1 MRLLRTNSSK
11 TTFGESLLKFK
22 QRLETQGYPKTVIE
36 GSLSGVIFASRPKA
50 NERILP
56 FGTTYHPVVS
66 NVKRTL
72 MEQWTRIQN
81 QPLLKTFHLKLTS
94 DNIIQTR

>member
-11 TTFGESLLKFK
+11 TTFGERLVKFK
-22 QRLETQGYPKTVIE
+22 QRLRTRGYPKTVVE

-56 FGTTYHPVVS
+56 FATKNHPVVS
-66 NVKRTL
+66 NLKQTL
-72 MEQWTRIQN
+72 VEQWTRIQN
-81 QPLLKTFHLKLTS
+81 
-94 DNIIQTR
+94 